1 MLNEK
6 IREWKKIVTYK
17 KSTGAKMQL
26 YHDAQT
32 SVFIHNISIALNL
45 KLCSFEI
52 PVNIYIRYLFI
63 HYHFNSVFLS
73 QTDNKDTIFL

>member
-1 MLNEK
+1 
-6 IREWKKIVTYK
+6 
-17 KSTGAKMQL
+17 MQL

-32 SVFIHNISIALNL
+32 SVFIHYITIALNL

-63 HYHFNSVFLS
+63 HYHFISVFFS
-73 QTDNKDTIFL
+73 QNDNKDTIFL